1 MNALQEQF
9 VTEARELIRQATDDL
24 IALERDGRSP
34 ERIDR
39 VFRAFHT
46 LKGSAG
52 VVELPAMSIALHAAE
67 DMLAAVRQGALGVS
81 ADIIDQALAC
91 LDQVSRWV
99 DDFESGGSLTAQAGE
114 DGRAMAE
121 RLRSFL
127 PANQGQRIK
136 SPARKSQPVGS
147 EGEAALPEWASALIA
162 AERDA
167 MASRMHS
174 RPSAVFAISY
184 EPIAGCFFS
193 GDDPL
198 QLIRQLPDVLAFH
211 IEPREAFPPLSDL
224 DPYTCNLRLQAISAG
239 DRDEITRIFRLVPDQ
254 VRIRAIPVDALP
266 VGQSGEKDGKSSA
279 LIRKV
284 IETQAELLRFPNRT
298 DDFAGCVGAAARSAT
313 NALRHDDYPQ
323 LADMVERANAVA
335 LSQRDAAPL
344 LAALEHALVVF
355 DGARPLAVA
364 QDVDG
369 PNLAPA
375 DASQRPADRVLRV
388 SETKIE
394 ALVNLA
400 GELVVA
406 KNALAHSAKRAE
418 QELAGR
424 EVIGSIRRDYDAI
437 DRLVFELH
445 GTILQLRMVPAGQVF
460 QSFPRLVRDISR
472 QLGKR
477 VELVTRGEGTEADKT
492 IVDRLFEP
500 LVHLVR
506 NAVDHGIESPEQR
519 LAAAKP
525 GTATV
530 SIEAFRIGDRFLLQV
545 TDDGRGIDPGVVRRK
560 AFEKRLMPPEE
571 LGALTDEQVVELV
584 FAPGFSTTSEVSDI
598 SGRGIGMDVV
608 RTAVEQIG
616 GRISLQSKA
625 GAGTTVRIDLPTTI
639 AMSRIMVVETGG
651 QLFGISMDAVSET
664 VRVTP
669 DRISQIKSNN
679 GFVFRD
685 RIVPIIALAELMKLP
700 EQTKDRTAARLLVV
714 MEVAGRIA
722 ALEIDAIR
730 DRLDVVLKPMQGLLA
745 GARGYAG
752 TTLLGNGQVLLVLDI
767 KELIP

>member
-1 MNALQEQF
+1 VNALQEQF

-24 IALERDGRSP
+24 IALERDGTSP
-34 ERIDR
+34 ERIDQ

-67 DMLAAVRQGALGVS
+67 DLLEAVRHGALGVS

-99 DDFESGGSLTAQAGE
+99 DDFESEGSLTAQAGE
-114 DGRAMAE
+114 HGRALAE

-127 PANQGQRIK
+127 PANQGRQAN
-136 SPARKSQPVGS
+136 PAAQKLLPSGD
-147 EGEAALPEWASALIA
+147 EAALPEWASRLMA

-167 MASRMHS
+167 IASRMQTS
-174 RPSAVFAISY
+174 PSAVFAISY
-184 EPIAGCFFS
+184 EPIARCFFN

-198 QLIRQLPDVLAFH
+198 QLMRQVPDVLAMQV
-211 IEPREAFPPLSDL
+211 EPRGAFPPLSEL
-224 DPYTCNLRLQAISAG
+224 DPYACNLCLQAISAG
-239 DRDEITRIFRLVPDQ
+239 NRDELARIFRLVPDQ
-254 VRIRAIPVDALP
+254 VRITGIPLNALP
-266 VGQSGEKDGKSSA
+266 LGQPGTQDDKDG
-279 LIRKV
+279 LIREV
-284 IETQAELLRFPNRT
+284 IETQAELLGVTDRT
-298 DDFAGCVGAAARSAT
+298 DGFDGCVGSAARAAT
-313 NALRHDDYPQ
+313 NALRHGDYAQ
-323 LADMVERANAVA
+323 LADTMDRAGATA
-335 LSQRDAAPL
+335 LSQRDTAPL
-344 LAALEHALVVF
+344 LAALEQALVAL
-355 DGARPLAVA
+355 DGARPGAVA
-364 QDVDG
+364 GSINGV
-369 PNLAPA
+369 NLAPG
-375 DASQRPADRVLRV
+375 DGTQRPADRILRV
-388 SETKIE
+388 NEAKIE

-400 GELVVA
+400 GELLVA
-406 KNALAHSAKRAE
+406 KNALAHSAKRVD

-424 EVIGSIRRDYDAI
+424 EVAGVVRRDHDAI
-437 DRLVFELH
+437 DRLVTELH
-445 GTILQLRMVPAGQVF
+445 GTILQLRMVPAGQVL
-460 QSFPRLVRDISR
+460 QSFPRLVRDVSR
-472 QLGKR
+472 QLGKK
-477 VELVTRGEGTEADKT
+477 VALVTRGDGTEADKT

-519 LAAAKP
+519 LAAGKP
-525 GTATV
+525 ATATV
-530 SIEAFRIGDRFLLQV
+530 SIAASRIGDRFLLEI
-545 TDDGRGIDPGVVRRK
+545 TDDGRGIDPAVVRRK
-560 AFEKRLMPPEE
+560 AFEKRLMPSDE
-571 LGALTDEQVVELV
+571 LAALTDVQVIELV
-584 FAPGFSTTSEVSDI
+584 FAAGFSTSAEVSDI

-616 GRISLQSKA
+616 GRVSLQSKP

-639 AMSRIMVVETGG
+639 ALSRIMVVEAGG

-664 VRVTP
+664 MRVAT
-669 DRISQIKSNN
+669 DRISQIKNNN

-685 RIVPIIALAELMKLP
+685 RVVPIVALAELMKLP
-700 EQTKDRTAARLLVV
+700 EQAKDGSAARLLVV
-714 MEVAGRIA
+714 MEAAGRTA

-767 KELIP
+767 KELLP